1 MNLPA
6 VNHRPTQEFIYPAS
20 RNELILQLFTAAKDI
35 DEVTLLYWE
44 RYEQDPSKIH
54 RKKLSVSLRDDQRD
68 CYRTSI
74 RMKSIAAYIRYCFEL
89 KKGTETIWYG
99 RNGFDESFRGM
110 NESFFEFL
118 WPNPTDGFR
127 APKWAASQI
136 YYQIF
141 PERFCNGDNALS
153 PKQAVAWGST
163 PTRENYMGG
172 DIPGIIKQLPY
183 LSDLGITCLYL
194 TPIFEGSSN
203 HKYDTVDY
211 YKIDPQ
217 FGTEKNCMH
226 LLLKRMH

>member
-172 DIPGIIKQLPY
+172 DISGIIKQLPY

>member
-89 KKGTETIWYG
+89 KKASVYKGYKQDKREM
-99 RNGFDESFRGM
+99 RG
-110 NESFFEFL
+110 
-118 WPNPTDGFR
+118 DR
-127 APKWAASQI
+127 AEMSD
-136 YYQIF
+136 F
-141 PERFCNGDNALS
+141 P
-153 PKQAVAWGST
+153 
-163 PTRENYMGG
+163 
-172 DIPGIIKQLPY
+172 
-183 LSDLGITCLYL
+183 LYL
-194 TPIFEGSSN
+194 N
-203 HKYDTVDY
+203 TVAGGLDRRDQTIGGFSFVV
-211 YKIDPQ
+211 KIYAVPVVEII
-217 FGTEKNCMH
+217 G
-226 LLLKRMH
+226 

>member
-1 MNLPA
+1 
-6 VNHRPTQEFIYPAS
+6 
-20 RNELILQLFTAAKDI
+20 
-35 DEVTLLYWE
+35 
-44 RYEQDPSKIH
+44 
-54 RKKLSVSLRDDQRD
+54 
-68 CYRTSI
+68 
-74 RMKSIAAYIRYCFEL
+74 
-89 KKGTETIWYG
+89 
-99 RNGFDESFRGM
+99 M

-153 PKQAVAWGST
+153 PKQAVVWGST

>member
-153 PKQAVAWGST
+153 PKQAVVWGST

-183 LSDLGITCLYL
+183 LSDLGITCL
-194 TPIFEGSSN
+194 SR
-203 HKYDTVDY
+203 
-211 YKIDPQ
+211 
-217 FGTEKNCMH
+217 KNSRRH
-226 LLLKRMH
+226 RQKK

>member
-89 KKGTETIWYG
+89 KKGTKSSGMAET
-99 RNGFDESFRGM
+99 
-110 NESFFEFL
+110 
-118 WPNPTDGFR
+118 
-127 APKWAASQI
+127 
-136 YYQIF
+136 
-141 PERFCNGDNALS
+141 
-153 PKQAVAWGST
+153 
-163 PTRENYMGG
+163 
-172 DIPGIIKQLPY
+172 
-183 LSDLGITCLYL
+183 DLMKV
-194 TPIFEGSSN
+194 FW
-203 HKYDTVDY
+203 V
-211 YKIDPQ
+211 
-217 FGTEKNCMH
+217 
-226 LLLKRMH
+226 